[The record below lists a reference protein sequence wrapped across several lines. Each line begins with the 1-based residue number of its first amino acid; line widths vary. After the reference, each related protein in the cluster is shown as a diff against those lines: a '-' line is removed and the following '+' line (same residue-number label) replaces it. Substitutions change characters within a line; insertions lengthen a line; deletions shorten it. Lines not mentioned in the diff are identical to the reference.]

1 MNFPRLPNR
10 LRRQGVYIVHVDS
23 QAQREIR
30 QNRYAENTP
39 EWMMRGLFVR
49 QDFFVAAPD
58 NMAVHCLCMSIDSGI
73 AWRYLQVAIGEGE
86 MGTSRKKRTWYCRLP
101 LE

>member
-1 MNFPRLPNR
+1 MNIPRLPNR

-58 NMAVHCLCMSIDSGI
+58 NMVVHCLCMSIDSGI